1 MNHRER
7 KEKMKILAVIPARG
21 GSKGIPKKNIRLLA
35 GKPLIAYS
43 IQNALA
49 CTGIDDVYV
58 STDSDEIA
66 DIADDYGAGV
76 IHRDNALSGDLVT
89 LDPVIYDAV
98 SRIEAAKGYP
108 YDFVIT
114 MQPTSPLL
122 KPETLS
128 AAIGSIRDGSAD
140 CLISVVNKPHL
151 AWEPQN
157 GKLTPAYK
165 ERRNRQELPP
175 HYLETGAFVIS
186 RRSLI
191 TKETRMAGTVSV
203 FPIPD
208 NEGIDID
215 DKNDWVLSE
224 ALLGRKRI
232 VFRADGYAR
241 LGMGHIYNCITLAYA
256 MIEHDVLLVIQE
268 DSSEGIQKVKETNL
282 PYQIIYDENEIDGI
296 IEDFKPDIWVCD
308 RLNTTA
314 EMICHLKELVP
325 RVVTIEDLG
334 PGTRYADAVIN
345 ALYTDRDL
353 KGENI
358 YSGWKYVCLRDE
370 FQVERPNRFSS
381 QVRNVMI
388 MFGGTDP
395 SNFNRMLYDIISRI
409 ALKYRDVNFHFIV
422 GIGYDT
428 EGNGLR
434 SIEEKNIFVYSDVQ
448 RVTKYMK
455 QADLAITSQGRAIF
469 EFACMGVPA
478 IVLSQNEREKTHSF
492 ASMEHGFINLGTE
505 KEIDSDLIENTLDWL
520 INTRAVRE
528 NMYNLMLE
536 YPLREGLRHVRDIIL
551 GK

>member
-1 MNHRER
+1 
-7 KEKMKILAVIPARG
+7 MKILAVIPARG

-66 DIADDYGAGV
+66 EIADDYGAGV
-76 IHRDNALSGDLVT
+76 IRRNHDLSGDLVT
-89 LDPVIYDAV
+89 LDPVIFDAV
-98 SRIEAAKGYP
+98 SRIEAAKGYT

-122 KPETLS
+122 KPESLS
-128 AAIGSIRDGSAD
+128 AAIDSIRNGSSD

-151 AWEPQN
+151 AWKSQN
-157 GKLTPAYK
+157 GKLVPAYE

-175 HYLETGAFVIS
+175 YYLETGAFVIS
-186 RRSLI
+186 KRSLI
-191 TKETRMAGTVSV
+191 TRDTRMAGTVSV
-203 FPIPD
+203 FPISE

-268 DSSEGIQKVKETNL
+268 DSSEGIKKVKETNL
-282 PYQIIYDENEIDGI
+282 PYQIIRQEKEIDGI
-296 IEDFKPDIWVCD
+296 IENFKPDIWVCD
-308 RLNTTA
+308 KLNTTVDTVS
-314 EMICHLKELVP
+314 HLKELVP

-370 FQVERPNRFSS
+370 FQVERPNRFSDR
-381 QVRNVMI
+381 VRNVMI

-409 ALKYRDVNFHFIV
+409 ALKYKTVNFNFIV

-428 EGNGLR
+428 DGNGLH

-505 KEIDSDLIENTLDWL
+505 KEVDSDLIENTLDWL

-528 NMYNLMLE
+528 NMYNLMLK